1 MYSEIKSNKNN
12 LFVKHHVTT
21 GLSRGTFYV
30 EQVQM
35 TLPLRASTE
44 ATEAVKKV
52 PFWSNPG
59 DCDFQLRWE
68 AICSDHRKK
77 EKGRGGDEREQK
89 SRGRQ
94 GTTIYRTVV
103 IECRSIKTS
112 FEKIFKGGH

>member
-1 MYSEIKSNKNN
+1 
-12 LFVKHHVTT
+12 
-21 GLSRGTFYV
+21 
-30 EQVQM
+30 M

-59 DCDFQLRWE
+59 DCDFQLWWE

-77 EKGRGGDEREQK
+77 EKGRG
-89 SRGRQ
+89 RQ
-94 GTTIYRTVV
+94 GTAIYRTVV